1 MRNAK
6 CIDVELIRMT
16 GEVPYDVVFMFMH
29 NTEIMKGHRVACAWL
44 PASMVV
50 IEDLQGRSVYLVS
63 VNSLLPVPEKKNIQ
77 RKKKKY
83 IRPCNDKDCY
93 DNLVPFE
100 DGSLNPGD
108 KVGLRNGKKAYI
120 ECVRRDMWFVY
131 GSDVVYSY
139 AGLAFLGKR
148 GLFTRCP
155 EFDIIGKWKHV
166 SFCR

>member
-16 GEVPYDVVFMFMH
+16 GGVPYDVVFMFMH

-50 IEDLQGRSVYLVS
+50 IEDLQGWRYYLVN
-63 VNSLLPVPEKKNIQ
+63 VDTLLPVPEKKNVQ

-83 IRPCNDKDCY
+83 IRPCNDKGYFD
-93 DNLVPFE
+93 DLV
-100 DGSLNPGD
+100 
-108 KVGLRNGKKAYI
+108 KVRLRNGKKAYI
-120 ECVRRDMWFVY
+120 ECVHMGMRFVY
-131 GSDVVYSY
+131 GSSFVYNY
-139 AGLAFLGKR
+139 AGHAFSGNR

-155 EFDIIGKWKHV
+155 DFDIVEEWENGSRSHEE
-166 SFCR
+166 